1 MNLLQNLSNANSVY
15 GTWVQNAAEF
25 SLNVSLQF
33 TSSTSS
39 SKQLLEM
46 YASNNETISTTVP
59 KGFSC
64 LIDPS
69 LIQISG

>member
-1 MNLLQNLSNANSVY
+1 MQNLSNANSVY

-39 SKQLLEM
+39 SIQAQQLLEM